1 MPLDLKVIYL
11 ACNLKLCCINDTS
24 NLATEAL
31 HSPSISLNKWASPKN
46 KWKWQGIGKISD
58 TGQHCKEYIITK
70 YVVCFVVLVLCFVVR
85 YFMFILVLQS
95 SWWGQESWLLCLI
108 CLSGVSWWLSG
119 SSSRCHGSAVCDC
132 GISQSY
138 SLTIFGMQMGW
149 FLLFLIKSPCWQK
162 PLIKFLLKR
171 IYGLEED
178 VGWRIPR
185 WLFYAGP
192 SLTS

>member
-46 KWKWQGIGKISD
+46 KWKWQGIGTISD

-70 YVVCFVVLVLCFVVR
+70 YVVCCVVLVLCFVVR

-119 SSSRCHGSAVCDC
+119 SSSRCHGVVC
-132 GISQSY
+132 GLWLWY
-138 SLTIFGMQMGW
+138 
-149 FLLFLIKSPCWQK
+149 FLIILTYYFWYANGMIFAISDQVSMLAEASRQVSAQEDIWFGRRCW
-162 PLIKFLLKR
+162 LKNSKM
-171 IYGLEED
+171 
-178 VGWRIPR
+178 VV
-185 WLFYAGP
+185 
-192 SLTS
+192 